1 MTYLQFLGQ
10 WYNLPWLAAVGAGL
24 WIGFRAGRGRRAG
37 AAGAAELPERPGS
50 RGPSTSPATALVTAG
65 VVGLTLNGAIH
76 DLRLGS
82 AGTRFP
88 LVALLSLAV
97 GWFLA
102 WGGARLRYRLA
113 PPVTGLAFNRPG
125 LEGSEAVVT
134 VAGVAVDGTVR
145 ARLRDDAG
153 VAHIVRVQA
162 RDGQGTAD
170 LRFGSRIRLG
180 AFDAERGS
188 YDATPL

>member
-10 WYNLPWLAAVGAGL
+10 WYNLPWLAAVGVGL
-24 WIGFRAGRGRRAG
+24 LLGLRTR
-37 AAGAAELPERPGS
+37 LGS
-50 RGPSTSPATALVTAG
+50 RDRPAGGPRTSPAVVLVTAG

-82 AGTRFP
+82 AEALFP
-88 LVALLSLAV
+88 LVTALSLGV

-102 WGGARLRYRLA
+102 WGGVRLRNRFA

-125 LEGSEAVVT
+125 LEGGDAVVMSG
-134 VAGVAVDGTVR
+134 GVASDRTVR

-153 VAHIVRVQA
+153 VVHIVRVHVPEGQDA
-162 RDGQGTAD
+162 RDLGIG
-170 LRFGSRIRLG
+170 RRVRLG
-180 AFDAERGS
+180 AFDGERGS
-188 YDATPL
+188 YDASIV